1 MKLKDYLL
9 CVLAGVMGFCTLL
22 EIGLLLLWLYD
33 QPAAVRTVV
42 AAVAAGLAVL
52 VLAGLLGADW
62 LKKRRARR
70 YKLDPIAQA
79 YTDDL
84 INMVQS
90 GIMPLPPNP
99 IPKTGGKPVKFR
111 GIQNKEDE

>member
-9 CVLAGVMGFCTLL
+9 CVLAGVMGFCVLL

-33 QPAAVRTVV
+33 QPAEIRNTVAVVV
-42 AAVAAGLAVL
+42 AGMAVL
-52 VLAGLLGADW
+52 VLAGLFVADW
-62 LKKRRARR
+62 LKKRKRRR

-79 YTDDL
+79 YSDDL